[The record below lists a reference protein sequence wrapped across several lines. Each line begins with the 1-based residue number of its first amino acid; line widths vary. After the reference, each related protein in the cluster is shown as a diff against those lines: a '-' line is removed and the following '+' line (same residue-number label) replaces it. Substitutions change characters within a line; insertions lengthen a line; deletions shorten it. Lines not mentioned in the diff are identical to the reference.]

1 MVGIDRPVYPI
12 DNWSLPYAL
21 VELYNEKHLY
31 VAEFEEQ
38 YTSTVPLPPEWLNV
52 DIEKSAQRRQ
62 PLTQTYQADQGNNKN
77 EIDYSEKLNT
87 LVRAQIAADIDG
99 HKRAPTLYVSAGRVE
114 RMTMT
119 SQQQPIVKLEGIVDS
134 EQKMER
140 MDSSVWC
147 LCIQVMQA
155 RHLSS
160 KENIFAENRPIWIC
174 SYNFFGESVCI
185 KGELLHDDFDEGV
198 IYFGTT
204 SKHLFKGSI
213 DAVEAMLQNNPP
225 ILFEV
230 EIVHL
235 PQKSRTQT
243 SGNILASNSLLLD
256 LSSETNSAINLQ
268 KLNKN
273 KTLEEKKC
281 MSGSLQ
287 LDIQEERYKL

>member
-21 VELYNEKHLY
+21 VELYHEKHLY

-52 DIEKSAQRRQ
+52 DIEKSGQRRA
-62 PLTQTYQADQGNNKN
+62 PLAQTYKSDKGDNDA
-77 EIDYSEKLNT
+77 DYSQKLDT

-99 HKRAPTLYVSAGRVE
+99 HKRAPTLYVSAGRIE
-114 RMTMT
+114 RMTM
-119 SQQQPIVKLEGIVDS
+119 SNRLQPIIKLDGIVDT

-147 LCIQVMQA
+147 LCFQVMQA
-155 RHLSS
+155 RHLST
-160 KENIFAENRPIWIC
+160 KENIFSENRPIWIC

-185 KGELLHDDFDEGV
+185 KGELLPDDFDEGV
-198 IYFGTT
+198 IYFGST

-230 EIVHL
+230 EMVYPPKKI
-235 PQKSRTQT
+235 KSLS
-243 SGNILASNSLLLD
+243 SGNILASTSFLLD
-256 LSSETNSAINLQ
+256 ISSEINSATSLQ

-273 KTLEEKKC
+273 KSLEEKKC
-281 MSGSLQ
+281 MIGSLQ
-287 LDIQEERYKL
+287 LDIQEER